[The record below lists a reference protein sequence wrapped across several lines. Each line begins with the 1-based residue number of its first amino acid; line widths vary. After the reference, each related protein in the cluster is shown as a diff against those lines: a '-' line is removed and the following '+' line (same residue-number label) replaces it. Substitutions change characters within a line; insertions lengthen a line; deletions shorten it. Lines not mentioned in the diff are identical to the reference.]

1 MILGSGVSNIMLF
14 EHTIVVAAEQEVIV
28 IVADVFRMSFE
39 EVFLITVRTSVHVV
53 FVEAPA
59 NSVETALAFA
69 AFGMGA

>member
-1 MILGSGVSNIMLF
+1 MILGSGVANIMLF

-53 FVEAPA
+53 FVEASA